1 MTNHQIACLVRP
13 SVSLSTGFIFYLCGS
28 PGTIKPIIF
37 NYSHDTYYCSIF
49 LGRTSWNKRTQQPAQ
64 FSCAPPG
71 KINVYFLNTVY
82 LLVWLHFL
90 KDNLKRFIPTLV
102 SHLLLVRL
110 ALLTGGLFPAGLKAF
125 GEGGARELMCVKE
138 ALMISNES

>member
-1 MTNHQIACLVRP
+1 MIP
-13 SVSLSTGFIFYLCGS
+13 
-28 PGTIKPIIF
+28 TIVV
-37 NYSHDTYYCSIF
+37 YF
-49 LGRTSWNKRTQQPAQ
+49 LGEQAEINAHNNLQ
-64 FSCAPPG
+64 FSCAPSG

-110 ALLTGGLFPAGLKAF
+110 ALLMGGLFPAGLKALW
-125 GEGGARELMCVKE
+125 EGGAREKCM
-138 ALMISNES
+138 SRRR